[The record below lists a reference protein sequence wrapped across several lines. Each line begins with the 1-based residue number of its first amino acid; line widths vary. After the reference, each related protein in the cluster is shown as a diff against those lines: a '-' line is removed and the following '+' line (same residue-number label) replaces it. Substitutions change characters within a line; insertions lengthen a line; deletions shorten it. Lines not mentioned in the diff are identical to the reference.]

1 MNEIEKLIQELCPDG
16 VEYRR
21 LLSVSDVLYGFP
33 CDASKFNDNQL
44 GSPLARIR
52 DVLDGYTKTYTTE
65 QVPEKYILRKND
77 LLIGMDG
84 NFHVANWKM
93 DGGILCQRVCKIYS
107 NDNEQSV
114 LNGYLSHL
122 LKPLIKRIEESKP
135 NGTVKHLLD
144 RDLKE
149 LEIPLPPITIQEK
162 IVEILD
168 KFTSLEAELEAEL
181 EARRKQYEYYR
192 EKLLDL
198 EGKEGVEMKTLL
210 EVLQQP
216 ITDGPHE
223 TPRFF
228 DEGVPFISAE
238 AVVNNSID
246 FSRKRGFIST
256 EYDNLCRK
264 KYSPQIN
271 DIFLVKSG
279 STTGKVAIVKTTER
293 FNIWSPLAA
302 IRVNKENSPFFVYYL
317 LQTKRI
323 QDQVRMKSSNGSQPN
338 LSMRVLEKFTIPVP
352 PLSEQRRIVAIL
364 DRFEA
369 LTNDLQAGLPAEIAA
384 RRQQY
389 EYYRE
394 KLLTFK
400 RKTV

>member
-238 AVVNNSID
+238 AVVNNSLWSSITTI
-246 FSRKRGFIST
+246 FI
-256 EYDNLCRK
+256 EIRIAECPD
-264 KYSPQIN
+264 
-271 DIFLVKSG
+271 FLV
-279 STTGKVAIVKTTER
+279 IV
-293 FNIWSPLAA
+293 
-302 IRVNKENSPFFVYYL
+302 
-317 LQTKRI
+317 
-323 QDQVRMKSSNGSQPN
+323 
-338 LSMRVLEKFTIPVP
+338 
-352 PLSEQRRIVAIL
+352 
-364 DRFEA
+364 
-369 LTNDLQAGLPAEIAA
+369 
-384 RRQQY
+384 
-389 EYYRE
+389 
-394 KLLTFK
+394 
-400 RKTV
+400 